1 MYNKNSPK
9 KIFFLGL
16 DKHFFSFFLN
26 LVCIFYNKMTLF
38 TLDKLKKTK
47 KTDFMQQNMAT
58 DALKIIEVPPE
69 LRGLSD
75 EEIIRNSEEIP
86 KKFEGRRK
94 NGAARPS
101 KRERLAQK
109 EEKAKRETEQIVA
122 EIFGKSP
129 VQSSIPQSASAT
141 FPAVTPL
148 NELPSEK
155 RKMLES
161 AFTPSSK
168 GYSVVKAEEK
178 SEHVAPR
185 SMISEMPK
193 PASGR
198 VLKASFGAKNGTAPK
213 AVIVSAADLAK
224 QKAEARAKK
233 IQEFFRSKHPEATTM
248 PDGAPIKRPRGRPRK
263 NPL

>member
-1 MYNKNSPK
+1 
-9 KIFFLGL
+9 
-16 DKHFFSFFLN
+16 
-26 LVCIFYNKMTLF
+26 MTFF
-38 TLDKLKKTK
+38 TLDKLKKGQK
-47 KTDFMQQNMAT
+47 SVFMHQNTVT
-58 DALKIIEVPPE
+58 DALKTIEVPPE

-75 EEIIRNSEEIP
+75 EEIIRNSEEFQ
-86 KKFEGRRK
+86 KKFEGKRK

-109 EEKAKRETEQIVA
+109 EDKARRETEKIAA

-129 VQSSIPQSASAT
+129 VLGNIPKDMST
-141 FPAVTPL
+141 PFPPVTPL
-148 NELPSEK
+148 NELSNEK
-155 RKMLES
+155 RKMLED
-161 AFTPSSK
+161 AFSPSSK
-168 GYSVVKAEEK
+168 GYSLLKTDEK
-178 SEHVAPR
+178 SVHDAPR

-198 VLKASFGAKNGTAPK
+198 VLKVSFGAKNGPAPK

-224 QKAEARAKK
+224 QKAEERAKK
-233 IQEFFRSKHPEATTM
+233 IQAFFRAKHPEATTM

>member
-1 MYNKNSPK
+1 
-9 KIFFLGL
+9 
-16 DKHFFSFFLN
+16 
-26 LVCIFYNKMTLF
+26 MTFF

-47 KTDFMQQNMAT
+47 KPDFMQQNMAT

-178 SEHVAPR
+178 SEHEAPR

>member
-1 MYNKNSPK
+1 
-9 KIFFLGL
+9 
-16 DKHFFSFFLN
+16 
-26 LVCIFYNKMTLF
+26 
-38 TLDKLKKTK
+38 
-47 KTDFMQQNMAT
+47 
-58 DALKIIEVPPE
+58 
-69 LRGLSD
+69 
-75 EEIIRNSEEIP
+75 
-86 KKFEGRRK
+86 
-94 NGAARPS
+94 
-101 KRERLAQK
+101 
-109 EEKAKRETEQIVA
+109 
-122 EIFGKSP
+122 
-129 VQSSIPQSASAT
+129 
-141 FPAVTPL
+141 
-148 NELPSEK
+148 
-155 RKMLES
+155 MLES

-178 SEHVAPR
+178 SEHEVPR